1 VESVIVHKDALKMIK
16 KIAKA
21 RYEKDEKEVIGF
33 LIGHFHED
41 SIEIKD
47 IVIPEQRATTTY
59 VEVEE
64 EVSLVNALIQSDKKG
79 TNEFCVGFFHSHLGY
94 GAFLSATDIET
105 QRYWQ
110 KVNPR
115 NIAVVYDPVNEEAKA
130 FRIDEENDSFKE
142 IEIPIKI
149 KK

>member
-1 VESVIVHKDALKMIK
+1 MIK